1 MLLCMRAS
9 STPAIDI
16 VTDPARAATVLPPL
30 RRALLGRL
38 AKGPDSASGLAS
50 ALGEPRQ
57 RINYH
62 LRELEK
68 ADYVTLHEERRKG
81 NCVERIVKTSAQF
94 FLIDPTA
101 LGSVAADPDAIRDRF
116 SAGYLVALA
125 ARTIRELAALMLGAK
140 KARKRLATFS
150 LQTEVALARPAD
162 MRAFADD
169 LTRAVADVVAR
180 HHDETTSD
188 GRRFRLVLGS
198 YPAPPKEKPDEGDN
212 DD

>member
-1 MLLCMRAS
+1 MLLCMSAS
-9 STPAIDI
+9 SAPAIDI
-16 VTDPARAATVLPPL
+16 VTDPARAAAVLSPL
-30 RRALLGRL
+30 RRTLLSRL
-38 AKGPDSASGLAS
+38 AEGPDSATGLAN

-68 ADYVTLHEERRKG
+68 ARYVTLHEERRRG
-81 NCVERIVKTSAQF
+81 NCVERVVKASAQYY
-94 FLIDPTA
+94 LIDPTA
-101 LGSVAADPDAIRDRF
+101 LGPVAADPDAIRDRF
-116 SAGYLVALA
+116 SAAYLVALA
-125 ARTIRELAALMLGAK
+125 ARTIRELAGLMTGAQ

-150 LQTEVALARPAD
+150 LQTEVTIARPVD

-180 HHDETTSD
+180 HHDETTSS
-188 GRRFRLVLGS
+188 GQRFRLVIGS
-198 YPAPPKEKPDEGDN
+198 YPTPPKEKPDERGK

>member
-1 MLLCMRAS
+1 MSAS

-16 VTDPARAATVLPPL
+16 VTDPARAAAVLSPL
-30 RRALLGRL
+30 RRTLLARL
-38 AKGPDSASGLAS
+38 AEGPDSATGLAN

-68 ADYVTLHEERRKG
+68 ARYVILHEEHRKG
-81 NCVERIVKTSAQF
+81 NCVERIVKTSAQH

-101 LGSVAADPDAIRDRF
+101 LGAVAADPDAIRDRF

-125 ARTIRELAALMLGAK
+125 ARTIREVAALMMGAK

-162 MRAFADD
+162 MRAFAED

-180 HHDETTSD
+180 HHDETKPG
-188 GRRFRLVLGS
+188 GRQFRLVLGS
-198 YPAPPKEKPDEGDN
+198 YPKPPKEKPDEGE
-212 DD
+212 DDD